1 MYRINYLQ
9 REVLITP
16 DEIVFHIA
24 SANDVDIRLI
34 TNTIINAEERF
45 IRPALGDDFYEEL
58 IEQKNV
64 TVSTSNQDELLNRIN
79 QSLIEEGI
87 NEITKTDLPIG
98 SIVNSID
105 FIQDEHLKK
114 LWFRHLWKLTAECVD
129 AMTTIPSW
137 LKHNASGQQQ
147 QNPKTIGGNNENA
160 ASGGI
165 KDVQYK
171 IDSAINTRIEPLLS
185 SMNKWLCKN
194 KANYPLFEA
203 DCGDC
208 KGGQHSVS
216 TSESGLAKSNIVTG
230 IYDE

>member
-16 DEIVFHIA
+16 DEIIFHIA
-24 SANDVDIRLI
+24 TASDVDVRLI
-34 TNTIINAEERF
+34 SNSIINAEERF
-45 IRPALGDDFYEEL
+45 IRPALGDDFYEEF
-58 IEQKNV
+58 IDSKNITV
-64 TVSTSNQDELLNRIN
+64 TSANQAELLSKIN
-79 QSLIEEGI
+79 ENLIKEEIEEI
-87 NEITKTDLPIG
+87 SAKDLPIG